1 MTVTLVP
8 HGIRGTGSAPG
19 LGKDKGME
27 VFQKARGCLC
37 AVPSSG
43 SYGCLVINKSYPTDT
58 EVSLPEQAEILRIL
72 DEIRIRGANTHK
84 VGSDNETAPYQNSLR

>member
-1 MTVTLVP
+1 MP
-8 HGIRGTGSAPG
+8 HSIRRTGAAPE

-27 VFQKARGCLC
+27 FFKRHGDVFALYGL
-37 AVPSSG
+37 PG
-43 SYGCLVINKSYPTDT
+43 SYCCLVINKSYPTDT

>member
-8 HGIRGTGSAPG
+8 HGIRGTRSAPG

-37 AVPSSG
+37 AVPSSRLLRLP
-43 SYGCLVINKSYPTDT
+43 CLYPSDT
-58 EVSLPEQAEILRIL
+58 EVSLPKQAEILRIL
-72 DEIRIRGANTHK
+72 DEIRIRGANTHRM
-84 VGSDNETAPYQNSLR
+84 GSDNETAPYQNSLR

>member
-1 MTVTLVP
+1 MP
-8 HGIRGTGSAPG
+8 HSIRRTGSAPG

-27 VFQKARGCLC
+27 VFQKARDVFALYRLP
-37 AVPSSG
+37 V
-43 SYGCLVINKSYPTDT
+43 SYGCLVFNKSYPTDT
-58 EVSLPEQAEILRIL
+58 EVSLPGQEEILRIL